1 MKICF
6 NSLEELRERCSSNG
20 LKACVSSA
28 LRCDKYMTWRFLS
41 GSQDGSACH
50 ADFVCRDKTR
60 GFISRLSYELNELG
74 RFGRITVEAYRA
86 PAETE

>member
-1 MKICF
+1 MKICY
-6 NSLEELRERCSSNG
+6 NSLEELRERCANND
-20 LKACVSSA
+20 LKACVSSV
-28 LRCDKYMTWRFLS
+28 LRCNKYMTWRFLS

-50 ADFVCRDKTR
+50 ADFVCQDEAR